1 VSKRRQN
8 APNMTPQKEAK
19 LINEL
24 LGENPEKG
32 YASIFDNYYSAMCAF
47 AMKYVDNS
55 FEAEQCAMDVFL
67 KIWEKRKEL
76 EIKTDLKYYLF
87 ASVRNRALD
96 LIRKNSR
103 KSSLDSEAFKHI
115 PAADPDPE
123 ERLYWKN
130 AVFRVEAAIDDL
142 PKRCKRIFL
151 MSRHDGKKYH
161 EIASELN
168 LSVKTVET
176 QISRALK
183 SLREVRASA

>member
-1 VSKRRQN
+1 
-8 APNMTPQKEAK
+8 M
-19 LINEL
+19 INEI

-32 YASIFDNYYSAMCAF
+32 YSSIFDTHYSAMCAF
-47 AMKYVDNS
+47 AMKYVDTS

-67 KIWEKRKEL
+67 KIWEKRMEL

-103 KSSLDSEAFKHI
+103 KSSLDSETFNYI
-115 PAADPDPE
+115 PSADPDPQ
-123 ERLYWKN
+123 ERLFWKN
-130 AVFRVEAAIDDL
+130 AVIRVEAAIEDL
-142 PKRCKRIFL
+142 PARCKRIFL
-151 MSRHDGKKYH
+151 MSRYDGKKYH
-161 EIASELN
+161 EIAAELN

-183 SLREVRASA
+183 SLREVRATA